1 MPKKRKSSSV
11 ASDQSKNASDHD
23 DDDANDNDDVATLW
37 EKLQAKQCKTM
48 QQLEEETEQLQQEK
62 ETMLNSMMTG
72 TTTGETQAN
81 DIITINAGGKLIT
94 ALRSTLTIP
103 TASMWSYMFS

>member
-1 MPKKRKSSSV
+1 MPKKRKSSSA
-11 ASDQSKNASDHD
+11 ASDQSKNADDHD
-23 DDDANDNDDVATLW
+23 DDDDNDNDDVATLW
-37 EKLQAKQCKTM
+37 EKLQAKQRKTM
-48 QQLEEETEQLQQEK
+48 KQLEEETEQLQQEK

-72 TTTGETQAN
+72 KTMGETHAN